1 MSIINNKSKTV
12 LKKIFLIVVFLVSG
26 ILQLNI
32 NNLLNDKIY
41 ILLLLIINIFLIFN
55 SRKAP
60 FVMLFFLY
68 LFGHTYVLSIPFFS
82 NTMIA
87 GIGSYNN
94 KYLLLEVARQLNL
107 AFLVFIFLSL
117 WISKSKKNLYIQDTI
132 ILIKKKI
139 KPNILISIIS
149 FILCILFLMFVK
161 TGNQNTGLVLIPFEY
176 YFLLVSSSLKTLL
189 NNGRI
194 EFIISM
200 LLLFILF
207 YEKKIHPIWIFSIFC
222 LGLIFVE
229 SYGILRNGNDLSDL
243 LNSKYFFDRN
253 NPPAVIDSTEGYVIH
268 SSMSMIGLI
277 QDGYFS
283 NSERIISFFKMLLL
297 QFLPV
302 GSLGNFSDASVTSYI
317 QNFTTT
323 LGGGL
328 IFSQWYFWL
337 NWKGIL
343 IISCIIKYIFQK
355 AYLTKNIFTG
365 AFCIMSLCFFPRWL
379 SYFSD
384 YLIKIPFQVVVLL
397 LAFSLINKMTNKE
410 NVIGRMEEV

>member
-1 MSIINNKSKTV
+1 
-12 LKKIFLIVVFLVSG
+12 
-26 ILQLNI
+26 
-32 NNLLNDKIY
+32 
-41 ILLLLIINIFLIFN
+41 
-55 SRKAP
+55 
-60 FVMLFFLY
+60 MLFFLY

-132 ILIKKKI
+132 MLIKKKI

-161 TGNQNTGLVLIPFEY
+161 TGNQNIGLVLILFEY
-176 YFLLVSSSLKTLL
+176 YFLLVVLFYLFSKQTTTTCFLIHFLLVSSSLKTLL